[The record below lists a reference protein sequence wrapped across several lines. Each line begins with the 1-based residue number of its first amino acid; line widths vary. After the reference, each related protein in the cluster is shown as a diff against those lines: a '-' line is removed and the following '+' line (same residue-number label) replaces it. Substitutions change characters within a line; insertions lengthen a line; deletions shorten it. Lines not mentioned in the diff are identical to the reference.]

1 MGLRNLLRRETGA
14 AAVQTARQREP
25 AGELESY
32 LPLQTPEYRLYDA
45 IREAVPIV
53 DAAIDRII
61 RLTGSFAVHCTRR
74 ENEARLR
81 QFLDQ
86 VPVGACGR
94 GITDFLWVYL
104 DNLLTYGNAVGEV
117 VLNRQRSEVYALYN
131 PPLAQIEIARG
142 GGPLEAVLR
151 VRDGAKTWPV
161 REPWLVFYSA
171 LGAGAGELRGRSIL
185 ASLPCVTSILL
196 KIYRSIGQNFER
208 LGNLR
213 FAVTYRPGS
222 SPLDRAGAKEIAGN
236 IAREWSAA
244 MNAESGVV
252 RDFVAVGDV
261 DIKVI
266 GADNQII
273 DSNVPVRQMLEQIVA
288 KLGLPP
294 FILGLS
300 WSSTERM
307 SKQQADILTSEL
319 ESYRTI
325 LTTAV
330 LRVCDVYM
338 RLHNIQDKVTLE
350 WENISLQDEVEMANA
365 ALMRARAAAL
375 GRQQPARGQETS

>member
-14 AAVQTARQREP
+14 AAVQTARQWEP
-25 AGELESY
+25 ANELTRY
-32 LPLQTPEYRLYDA
+32 LPLQTPEHRLYDA

-61 RLTGSFAVHCTRR
+61 RLTGGFTLRCTDRQ
-74 ENEARLR
+74 NEARLR
-81 QFLDQ
+81 RFLAE
-86 VPVGACGR
+86 VPAGACGR
-94 GITDFLWVYL
+94 GIRDFLWVYL

-117 VLNRQRSEVYALYN
+117 VLTRDHSEVYALYN
-131 PPLAQIEIARG
+131 APLSQIEITCG
-142 GGPLEAVLR
+142 DSPLETKIC
-151 VRDGAKTWPV
+151 VREGMGIRPV
-161 REPWLVFYSA
+161 PEPWLVFYGA
-171 LGAGAGELRGRSIL
+171 LGVGAGEVRGRSIL

-196 KIYRSIGQNFER
+196 KVYRSIGQNFER

-213 FAVTYRPGS
+213 FAVTYRPGD
-222 SPLDRAGAKEIAGN
+222 SPIDRAGAKEIAQN

-244 MNAESGVV
+244 MNADGGTI

-266 GADNQII
+266 GADNQVI

-319 ESYRTI
+319 ESYRAI
-325 LTTAV
+325 LSTAV
-330 LRVCDVYM
+330 LHICEVYM
-338 RLHNIQDKVTLE
+338 RLHNIQDSVTLD
-350 WENISLQDEVEMANA
+350 WDVISLQDEVEMANA
-365 ALMRARAAAL
+365 ALMRAQAAAL
-375 GRQQPARGQETS
+375 RRENRA